1 MTIVDK
7 IREVAF
13 KDYNGVE
20 GEGSDVEAEGLA
32 NIFGAMGVPPEERD
46 RFGEFVRDVMSDR
59 IGPDVVRSLM
69 TDIVKGKSAIDA
81 AVLVA
86 GASFC
91 RGLQVG
97 LIAMREF
104 DAEQRRAAAEIE
116 TIVEGDR

>member
-1 MTIVDK
+1 
-7 IREVAF
+7 
-13 KDYNGVE
+13 
-20 GEGSDVEAEGLA
+20 
-32 NIFGAMGVPPEERD
+32 
-46 RFGEFVRDVMSDR
+46 MSDR